1 MLDGEVDGVNRN
13 QVWRDLLRLRRT
25 VAEFEESNE
34 KSRKFLATARYIDT
48 PLPGTTGVGAP
59 MLKTSVRELRDR
71 AAKMREIADLLEHQ
85 ITRQTFLQI
94 AESYERLAEDC
105 Q

>member
-1 MLDGEVDGVNRN
+1 MLDGEVDGVNIN

-25 VAEFEESNE
+25 VAEFQESNE

-48 PLPGTTGVGAP
+48 PLPATGVGAP
-59 MLKTSVRELRDR
+59 MLKISVRELRDR